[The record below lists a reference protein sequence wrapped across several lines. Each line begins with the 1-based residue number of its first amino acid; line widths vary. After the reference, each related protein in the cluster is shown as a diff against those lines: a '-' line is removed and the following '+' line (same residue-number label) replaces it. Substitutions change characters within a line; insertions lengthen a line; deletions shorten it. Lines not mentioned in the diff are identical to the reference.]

1 MGESGGGS
9 LTGPRLHR
17 FQAQD
22 FKMTAG
28 GAWRRPRMKV
38 YDYNQEFGGNYY
50 QPMIQYINHKDI
62 YGPFSKKADVYLRP
76 RMKVTSAKYTN
87 MRYNDK
93 SSAKHN
99 LDQFLVDAHK
109 TQIKELNGTTAM
121 ARVNLMKNIV
131 TSRRQPHT
139 PLDNVNT
146 PYNPIRLLKGA
157 PPGQEAVN
165 HYISE
170 LSIVKG
176 SNHKLD
182 TKYRKH
188 LAMIEACEDEFN
200 YHHKLFGQGVV
211 DRDFQFHN
219 PADLPNDQHHRHHDD
234 HLDDD
239 LHEDEH
245 LADLLPDRLLSV
257 LARYLLHNNLC

>member
-1 MGESGGGS
+1 MGESGGSS
-9 LTGPRLHR
+9 LTGPRLH
-17 FQAQD
+17 QVGLLEA
-22 FKMTAG
+22 KMTAG

-50 QPMIQYINHKDI
+50 QPMIQFINHKDI
-62 YGPFSKKADVYLRP
+62 YGPFSKKADVYLP
-76 RMKVTSAKYTN
+76 HSAEVTSAKYTN

-99 LDQFLVDAHK
+99 LDQFLIDAHK

-146 PYNPIRLLKGA
+146 PYNPIRLLKG
-157 PPGQEAVN
+157 
-165 HYISE
+165 
-170 LSIVKG
+170 
-176 SNHKLD
+176 
-182 TKYRKH
+182 H
-188 LAMIEACEDEFN
+188 LPARRRSTTTSASSPSSRAATTSLTPNTASTMIEACEDEYN
-200 YHHKLFGQGVV
+200 YHHKLFGQGAV

-219 PADLPNDQHHRHHDD
+219 PQL
-234 HLDDD
+234 
-239 LHEDEH
+239 
-245 LADLLPDRLLSV
+245 
-257 LARYLLHNNLC
+257 

>member
-17 FQAQD
+17 LQEFQED

-50 QPMIQYINHKDI
+50 QPMIQYINKKDI
-62 YGPFSKKADVYLRP
+62 YGPFHKRTDVYLP
-76 RMKVTSAKYTN
+76 HSAEVTSDKYTN
-87 MRYNDK
+87 MRYQDK

-99 LDQFLVDAHK
+99 LDEFLQNAYTK
-109 TQIKELNGTTAM
+109 QIKELNGTTAM
-121 ARVNLMKNIV
+121 ARCNLMKNIV
-131 TSRRQPHT
+131 SSRRQPHS

-146 PYNPIRLLKGA
+146 PYTPIRLLKGA

-170 LSIVKG
+170 LSIEK
-176 SNHKLD
+176 SNNSKLAS
-182 TKYRKH
+182 KQRKH
-188 LAMIEACEDEFN
+188 LVMLEACDDEYN
-200 YHHKLFGQGVV
+200 YHYKMFGQGAGA
-211 DRDFQFHN
+211 DRDMKFYAPQLVQDYVNQIRRF
-219 PADLPNDQHHRHHDD
+219 
-234 HLDDD
+234 
-239 LHEDEH
+239 
-245 LADLLPDRLLSV
+245 
-257 LARYLLHNNLC
+257 

>member
-1 MGESGGGS
+1 MGESGGSS

-17 FQAQD
+17 FHQIGLRGQD
-22 FKMTAG
+22 D
-28 GAWRRPRMKV
+28 RRRCVEETQDEGLRLQPGVR
-38 YDYNQEFGGNYY
+38 GNYY

-62 YGPFSKKADVYLRP
+62 YGPFSKKADVYLP
-76 RMKVTSAKYTN
+76 HSAEVTSAKYTN

-99 LDQFLVDAHK
+99 LDQFLIDAHK

-176 SNHKLD
+176 GNHKLD

-188 LAMIEACEDEFN
+188 LAMIEACEDEYD
-200 YHHKLFGQGVV
+200 YHHKLFGQGAV

-219 PADLPNDQHHRHHDD
+219 PQLVKAT
-234 HLDDD
+234 
-239 LHEDEH
+239 
-245 LADLLPDRLLSV
+245 ST
-257 LARYLLHNNLC
+257 

>member
-50 QPMIQYINHKDI
+50 QPMIQYINKKDI
-62 YGPFSKKADVYLRP
+62 YGPFHKRTDVYLP
-76 RMKVTSAKYTN
+76 HSAEVTSDKYTN
-87 MRYNDK
+87 MRYQDK

-99 LDQFLVDAHK
+99 LDEFLQNAYSK
-109 TQIKELNGTTAM
+109 QIKELNGTTAM
-121 ARVNLMKNIV
+121 ARCNLMKNIV
-131 TSRRQPHT
+131 SSRRQPHS

-170 LSIVKG
+170 LSITKD
-176 SNHKLD
+176 SNTELE

-188 LAMIEACEDEFN
+188 LAMIEACDDEYN
-200 YHHKLFGQGVV
+200 YHYKMFGQGPAS
-211 DRDFQFHN
+211 DRDMKFYAPQLVQDYVNQIRRF
-219 PADLPNDQHHRHHDD
+219 
-234 HLDDD
+234 
-239 LHEDEH
+239 
-245 LADLLPDRLLSV
+245 
-257 LARYLLHNNLC
+257 